1 MEKTKKDY
9 ITNTYM
15 EVGMML
21 GADLFGCYL
30 VNKID
35 DVNAQL
41 ESDPYN
47 AQLHLAKNLLEEIH
61 EAYYVLAPRKKVA
74 VNAK

>member
-21 GADLFGCYL
+21 GADLFGCYI

-35 DVNAQL
+35 DVNEQL

>member
-21 GADLFGCYL
+21 GADLFGCYI

-35 DVNAQL
+35 DVNEQL
-41 ESDPYN
+41 ENDPYN